1 MIKIKFRMGN
11 YNKRKIP
18 ILLLGKGEFI
28 VMGGLYNGNIIIQK
42 LNKDNNSFDIEILD
56 NSTYPINNIIIDKKE
71 NYSICSNLKGS
82 IFIYQINKNEKNK
95 WNIYKEINDCYS
107 EILSMNLNEKLNIF
121 VTYSN
126 NNLCMIYTF
135 PKFKLVN
142 SFKLYDEFNEEIQ
155 ANKFLISF
163 SPLSSYLFYSER
175 KKQFYVYSI
184 NGEKIL
190 EKKTDYLN
198 DIKIFTNSY
207 SQDFVYF
214 YEIENKNIK
223 IYSMPY
229 LDEIHSFNLKCDC
242 DIFDMDISDD
252 KSFIII
258 LNKENNEKK
267 FNIKLF
273 KYRKTKM

>member
-126 NNLCMIYTF
+126 NNLCMI
-135 PKFKLVN
+135 
-142 SFKLYDEFNEEIQ
+142 
-155 ANKFLISF
+155 
-163 SPLSSYLFYSER
+163 
-175 KKQFYVYSI
+175 
-184 NGEKIL
+184 
-190 EKKTDYLN
+190 
-198 DIKIFTNSY
+198 
-207 SQDFVYF
+207 
-214 YEIENKNIK
+214 
-223 IYSMPY
+223 
-229 LDEIHSFNLKCDC
+229 
-242 DIFDMDISDD
+242 
-252 KSFIII
+252 
-258 LNKENNEKK
+258 
-267 FNIKLF
+267 
-273 KYRKTKM
+273 